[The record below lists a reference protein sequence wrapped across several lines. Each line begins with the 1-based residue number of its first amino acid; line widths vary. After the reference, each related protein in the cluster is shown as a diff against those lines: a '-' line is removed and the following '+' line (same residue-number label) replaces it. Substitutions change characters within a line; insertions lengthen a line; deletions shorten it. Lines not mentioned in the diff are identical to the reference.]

1 MFWINFESEYS
12 KCNKHRDISES
23 GMLGVVNLCLYRNPS
38 LQELRA
44 RVKPPRFMND
54 QLQTHIDFFLGW
66 KVTMMHCIL
75 IVQEIFEN
83 CDR

>member
-23 GMLGVVNLCLYRNPS
+23 GMLG
-38 LQELRA
+38 ELRA
-44 RVKPPRFMND
+44 SVKPPRFMND